1 MYESP
6 GRTLKLKAESY
17 TTKQIDMTHFTYSE
31 IHQQPEMW
39 RKELQVLLSAKAEIS
54 AFMRKYLTPDTDV
67 VLTGAGTSAFI
78 GDAICPVM
86 RGMWRNVR
94 SVPTTD
100 LITHSEYL
108 LDKER
113 PLLLISFARS
123 GNSPESVGAVNLAN
137 KLCKNVAHI
146 YITCNKNGKLAQQA
160 IESADR
166 ALKSERSD
174 LLVENVSERSQTF
187 STIKKVESNI
197 LLLLLPEETDDKSLA
212 MTSSFSTM
220 LLTCL
225 MLGHIDTLE
234 QDAEMIEKAVKNAEC
249 VIADYE
255 DKLQEIGSR
264 KFERGVFLGSGA
276 LKGIA
281 EECHLKLQELTDGA
295 VVCKFDSFLG
305 FRHGPK
311 AVVNDKSIVVYLMTN
326 EEDVMRYER
335 DLIRQVDGN
344 NNPVAQVI
352 VISGRDLEMPEVKAD
367 LVVKM
372 PYSKAETDFYGIV
385 SYVLVGQLLGYYAS
399 LAHSLN
405 PDAPSVSGN
414 IHRVVEGVTIYE

>member
-1 MYESP
+1 MNNT
-6 GRTLKLKAESY
+6 G
-17 TTKQIDMTHFTYSE
+17 FTFNE
-31 IHQQPEMW
+31 IHQQPAMW
-39 RKELQVLLSAKAEIS
+39 RKELAALLDAQDEIR
-54 AFMRKYLTPDTDV
+54 AFMHQYLTPETDI

-94 SVPTTD
+94 AVPTTD
-100 LITHSEYL
+100 LITHAEYL
-108 LDKER
+108 LDAER

-123 GNSPESVGAVNLAN
+123 GNSPESVGAVKLAN

-146 YITCNKNGKLAQQA
+146 YITCNKNGKLAKDVQG
-160 IESADR
+160 D
-166 ALKSERSD
+166 
-174 LLVENVSERSQTF
+174 NVQCT
-187 STIKKVESNI
+187 KESNK

-234 QDAEMIEKAVKNAEC
+234 QDKEMIEKAVKNAEA
-249 VIADYE
+249 VIAGYE
-255 DKLQEIGSR
+255 EQLKEIASR
-264 KFERGVFLGSGA
+264 PFERGVFLGSGA

-295 VVCKFDSFLG
+295 VVCKYDSFLG

-311 AVVNDKSIVVYLMTN
+311 AVVNSKSMVVYLMTD
-326 EEDVMRYER
+326 EEKVMRYER
-335 DLIRQVDGN
+335 DLVRQVDAN
-344 NNPVAQVI
+344 NKPVAQVI
-352 VISGRDLEMPEVKAD
+352 VISGRDPEMEEVKAD

-385 SYVLVGQLLGYYAS
+385 PYVLVGQLLGYYAS
-399 LAHSLN
+399 LAHGLN

>member
-1 MYESP
+1 MESF
-6 GRTLKLKAESY
+6 
-17 TTKQIDMTHFTYSE
+17 THKE

-39 RKELQVLLSAKAEIS
+39 RREYKALLASKSEIS
-54 AFMRKYLTPDTDV
+54 AFMHKYLTPDTDI

-78 GDAICPVM
+78 GDAIEPVM
-86 RGMWRNVR
+86 RGIWTNVR
-94 SVPTTD
+94 AVPTTD
-100 LITHSEYL
+100 LITHAEYL
-108 LDKER
+108 LDPER

-123 GNSPESVGAVNLAN
+123 GNSPESVGAVNIAN

-146 YITCNKNGKLAQQA
+146 YITCNKNGHLAA
-160 IESADR
+160 ESGKD
-166 ALKSERSD
+166 
-174 LLVENVSERSQTF
+174 
-187 STIKKVESNI
+187 NI

-225 MLGHIDTLE
+225 MLAHIDTLE
-234 QDAEMIEKAVKNAEC
+234 DDEQLIENTAKNAEA

-255 DKLQEIGSR
+255 SSLEAIAER

-281 EECHLKLQELTDGA
+281 EECHLKLQELTDGG

-311 AVVNDKSIVVYLMTN
+311 AVVNDKSIVVYLMTDD
-326 EEDVMRYER
+326 EKVQRYER
-335 DLIRQVDGN
+335 DLVRQVSGN
-344 NNPVAQVI
+344 NHPVAQLI
-352 VISGRDLEMPEVKAD
+352 VIAGDVPQLGEVNAD
-367 LVVKM
+367 LTVKM
-372 PYSKAETDFYGIV
+372 PYNKQQTGSYGIV
-385 SYVLVGQLLGYYAS
+385 PYVLVGQLLGFYAS
-399 LAHSLN
+399 LSHGLN

>member
-1 MYESP
+1 M
-6 GRTLKLKAESY
+6 ANY
-17 TTKQIDMTHFTYSE
+17 TFDE
-31 IHQQPEMW
+31 IHQQPAMW
-39 RKELQVLLSAKAEIS
+39 RKELEKLLAAKAEVS
-54 AFMRKYLTPDTDV
+54 AFMHKYLTPDTDI

-78 GDAICPVM
+78 GDALCPVM

-100 LITHSEYL
+100 IVTHAKYL
-108 LDKER
+108 LDAER

-123 GNSPESVGAVNLAN
+123 GNSPESVAAVNLAN
-137 KLCKNVAHI
+137 KVCKNVAHV
-146 YITCNKNGKLAQQA
+146 YITCNKNGKLAE
-160 IESADR
+160 ESRQPSA
-166 ALKSERSD
+166 
-174 LLVENVSERSQTF
+174 VSRQ
-187 STIKKVESNI
+187 NI
-197 LLLLLPEETDDKSLA
+197 LLLQLPEETDDKSLA

-234 QDAEMIEKAVKNAEC
+234 QDAEQIEKTAKNAEA
-249 VIADYE
+249 VIAEYE
-255 DKLQEIGSR
+255 DKLKEIASR
-264 KFERGVFLGSGA
+264 PFERGVFLGSGA

-311 AVVNDKSIVVYLMTN
+311 AVVNSKSIVVYLMTEQ
-326 EEDVMRYER
+326 EEVQRYER
-335 DLIRQVDGN
+335 DLVKQVDAN
-344 NNPVAQVI
+344 NTPVAQII
-352 VISGRDLEMPEVKAD
+352 VIAGKAPELPGVKAD
-367 LVVKM
+367 LVVRM
-372 PYSKAETDFYGIV
+372 PFGPKENDFYGIV
-385 SYVLVGQLLGYYAS
+385 PYVVVGQLLGFYAS
-399 LAHSLN
+399 KAHGLN

>member
-1 MYESP
+1 MNT
-6 GRTLKLKAESY
+6 G
-17 TTKQIDMTHFTYSE
+17 FTFNE

-39 RKELQVLLSAKAEIS
+39 RKELQALLAAKAEIS
-54 AFMRKYLTPDTDV
+54 AFMHKYLTPDTDI

-78 GDAICPVM
+78 GDALCPVM

-94 SVPTTD
+94 SVATTD
-100 LITHSEYL
+100 IVTHAEYL

-123 GNSPESVGAVNLAN
+123 GNSPESVAAVNLAN
-137 KLCKNVAHI
+137 KVCKNVAHV

-160 IESADR
+160 VESRKTAS
-166 ALKSERSD
+166 LKD
-174 LLVENVSERSQTF
+174 
-187 STIKKVESNI
+187 ESNI

-225 MLGHIDTLE
+225 MLGHIDTLDK
-234 QDAEMIEKAVKNAEC
+234 DAEMIEKTAKNAEA
-249 VIADYE
+249 VMAEYEEKLKEIA
-255 DKLQEIGSR
+255 SR
-264 KFERGVFLGSGA
+264 PFERGVFLGSGA

-311 AVVNDKSIVVYLMTN
+311 AVVNSKSIVVYLMTDQ
-326 EEDVMRYER
+326 ESVQRYER
-335 DLIRQVDGN
+335 DLVKQVDAN
-344 NNPVAQVI
+344 NKPVAQII
-352 VISGRDLEMPEVKAD
+352 VIGGKAPELPGVKAD

-372 PYSKAETDFYGIV
+372 PYGYAENEHYGIV
-385 SYVLVGQLLGYYAS
+385 PFVVVGQLLGYYAS
-399 LAHSLN
+399 LAHGLN

>member
-1 MYESP
+1 M
-6 GRTLKLKAESY
+6 ANY
-17 TTKQIDMTHFTYSE
+17 TFNE
-31 IHQQPEMW
+31 IHQQPAMW
-39 RKELQVLLSAKAEIS
+39 RKEHAALLAAKAEVS
-54 AFMRKYLTPDTDV
+54 AFMHKYLTPDTDI

-78 GDAICPVM
+78 GDALLPVM
-86 RGMWRNVR
+86 RGMWKNVR

-100 LITHSEYL
+100 LITHAEYL

-113 PLLLISFARS
+113 PLLLVSFARS

-137 KLCKNVAHI
+137 KICKNVAHV
-146 YITCNKNGKLAQQA
+146 YITCNKNGKLAKQA
-160 IESADR
+160 EGKD
-166 ALKSERSD
+166 
-174 LLVENVSERSQTF
+174 
-187 STIKKVESNI
+187 NI

-234 QDAEMIEKAVKNAEC
+234 QDADEIEKAAKNAEA
-249 VIADYE
+249 VINEYE
-255 DKLQEIGSR
+255 EKLKAIGER
-264 KFERGVFLGSGA
+264 PFERGVFLGSGA

-311 AVVNDKSIVVYLMTN
+311 AVVNDKSLVVYLMN
-326 EEDVMRYER
+326 DKESVLRYER
-335 DLIRQVDGN
+335 DLVKQVDAN
-344 NNPVAQVI
+344 NKPVAQII
-352 VISGRDLEMPEVKAD
+352 VIAGNAPELPGVKAD

-372 PYSKAETDFYGIV
+372 PYGPKENDFYGIV
-385 SYVLVGQLLGYYAS
+385 PYVLVGQLLGFYAS
-399 LAHSLN
+399 KAHGLN

>member
-1 MYESP
+1 M
-6 GRTLKLKAESY
+6 ANY
-17 TTKQIDMTHFTYSE
+17 TYDE
-31 IHQQPEMW
+31 IHQQPAMW
-39 RKELQVLLSAKAEIS
+39 RKELKALLANKAEVS
-54 AFMRKYLTPDTDV
+54 AFMHKYLTPDTDV

-78 GDAICPVM
+78 GDALLPVM
-86 RGMWRNVR
+86 RGLWRNVR

-100 LITHSEYL
+100 LITHAEYL
-108 LDKER
+108 LDRER
-113 PLLLISFARS
+113 PLLMISFARS

-137 KLCKNVAHI
+137 KICKNVAHV

-160 IESADR
+160 VESQ
-166 ALKSERSD
+166 KSKE
-174 LLVENVSERSQTF
+174 
-187 STIKKVESNI
+187 ESNI
-197 LLLLLPEETDDKSLA
+197 LLLQLPEETDDKSLA

-225 MLGHIDTLE
+225 MLGHIDMLE
-234 QDAEMIEKAVKNAEC
+234 HDADEIEKTAKNAEV
-249 VIADYE
+249 VIAEYE
-255 DKLQEIGSR
+255 EKLKAIAER
-264 KFERGVFLGSGA
+264 PFERGVFLGSGA

-311 AVVNDKSIVVYLMTN
+311 AVVNDKSIVVYLMN
-326 EEDVMRYER
+326 DKESVLRYER
-335 DLIRQVDGN
+335 DLVKQVDAN
-344 NNPVAQVI
+344 NKPVAQIVVI
-352 VISGRDLEMPEVKAD
+352 AGNAPELPGVKAD

-372 PYSKAETDFYGIV
+372 PYGPKENDFYGIV
-385 SYVLVGQLLGYYAS
+385 PYVLVGQLLGFYAS
-399 LAHSLN
+399 KAHGLN

>member
-1 MYESP
+1 M
-6 GRTLKLKAESY
+6 ANY
-17 TTKQIDMTHFTYSE
+17 TFDE
-31 IHQQPEMW
+31 IHQQPAMW
-39 RKELQVLLSAKAEIS
+39 RKELKALLSAKAEVS
-54 AFMRKYLTPDTDV
+54 AFMHKYLTPDTDI

-78 GDAICPVM
+78 GDALCPVM

-100 LITHSEYL
+100 IVTHAKYL
-108 LDKER
+108 LDAER

-123 GNSPESVGAVNLAN
+123 GNSPESVAAVNLAN
-137 KLCKNVAHI
+137 KVCKNVAHV
-146 YITCNKNGKLAQQA
+146 YITCNKNGKLAMQA
-160 IESADR
+160 VESR
-166 ALKSERSD
+166 KSKE
-174 LLVENVSERSQTF
+174 
-187 STIKKVESNI
+187 ESNI

-225 MLGHIDTLE
+225 MLGHIDTLDK
-234 QDAEMIEKAVKNAEC
+234 DAEMIEKAAKNAEA
-249 VIADYE
+249 VIAEYE
-255 DKLQEIGSR
+255 EKLKEIASR
-264 KFERGVFLGSGA
+264 PFERGVFLGSGA

-311 AVVNDKSIVVYLMTN
+311 AVVNSKSIVVYLMTDQ
-326 EEDVMRYER
+326 EDVQRYER
-335 DLIRQVDGN
+335 DLIKQVDAN
-344 NNPVAQVI
+344 NTPVAQII
-352 VISGRDLEMPEVKAD
+352 VIGGKAPELPGVKAD

-372 PYSKAETDFYGIV
+372 PYGYADNAHYGIV
-385 SYVLVGQLLGYYAS
+385 PFVVVGQLLGFYAS
-399 LAHSLN
+399 KAHGLN

>member
-1 MYESP
+1 MLLLTASDLSISFGTDAVLEKVSFSVSENDRL
-6 GRTLKLKAESY
+6 GVIGVNGCGKSTLLKLLCGELEPTFGAVHLARGKTVGILRQDDAFLAADR
-17 TTKQIDMTHFTYSE
+17 DMTLSE
-31 IHQQPEMW
+31 RM
-39 RKELQVLLSAKAEIS
+39 LA
-54 AFMRKYLTPDTDV
+54 AFPD
-67 VLTGAGTSAFI
+67 
-78 GDAICPVM
+78 
-86 RGMWRNVR
+86 
-94 SVPTTD
+94 
-100 LITHSEYL
+100 L
-108 LDKER
+108 LDAER

-123 GNSPESVGAVNLAN
+123 GNSPESVGAVNIAN

-146 YITCNKNGKLAQQA
+146 YITCNKNGKLALQA
-160 IESADR
+160 QDKE
-166 ALKSERSD
+166 
-174 LLVENVSERSQTF
+174 
-187 STIKKVESNI
+187 NI

-234 QDAEMIEKAVKNAEC
+234 KDVEKIEKAVKNAEV
-249 VIADYE
+249 VIERYE
-255 DKLQEIGSR
+255 PELKAIGER
-264 KFERGVFLGSGA
+264 PFERGVFLGSGA

-311 AVVNDKSIVVYLMTN
+311 AVVNDKSIVVYLMTD
-326 EEDVMRYER
+326 EEKIMRYER
-335 DLIRQVDGN
+335 DLVRQVDSN
-344 NNPVAQVI
+344 NKPVAQVI
-352 VISGRDLEMPEVKAD
+352 VISGRDPEMEEVHAD

-372 PYSKAETDFYGIV
+372 PYCKAETDFYGIIP
-385 SYVLVGQLLGYYAS
+385 YVLVGQLLGFYAS
-399 LAHSLN
+399 KAHGLN

>member
-1 MYESP
+1 MANT
-6 GRTLKLKAESY
+6 G
-17 TTKQIDMTHFTYSE
+17 FTFNE
-31 IHQQPEMW
+31 IHQQPAMW
-39 RKELQVLLSAKAEIS
+39 RKELKALLENREAVS
-54 AFMRKYLTPDTDV
+54 AFMHKYLTPETDV

-78 GDAICPVM
+78 GDALQPVM
-86 RGMWRNVR
+86 RGMWHNVR
-94 SVPTTD
+94 SVATTD
-100 LITHSEYL
+100 IITHANYL
-108 LDKER
+108 LNPDK
-113 PLLLISFARS
+113 PLLLVSFARS

-137 KLCKNVAHI
+137 KQCKNVAHV

-160 IESADR
+160 EG
-166 ALKSERSD
+166 KE
-174 LLVENVSERSQTF
+174 
-187 STIKKVESNI
+187 NI

-234 QDAEMIEKAVKNAEC
+234 NDVEMIDSVAKNAEA
-249 VIADYE
+249 VIAEYE
-255 DKLQEIGSR
+255 DKLKEIASR
-264 KFERGVFLGSGA
+264 PFERGVFLGSGA

-311 AVVNDKSIVVYLMTN
+311 AVVNSKSIVVYLMT
-326 EEDVMRYER
+326 EQEDVQRYER
-335 DLIRQVDGN
+335 DLVKQVDAN
-344 NNPVAQVI
+344 NTPVAQII
-352 VISGRDLEMPEVKAD
+352 VIAGKAPELPDVKAD
-367 LVVKM
+367 LVVRM
-372 PYSKAETDFYGIV
+372 PYGPKENDFYGIV
-385 SYVLVGQLLGYYAS
+385 AYVLVGQLLGYYAS
-399 LAHSLN
+399 LAHGLN

>member
-1 MYESP
+1 M
-6 GRTLKLKAESY
+6 ANY
-17 TTKQIDMTHFTYSE
+17 TFDE
-31 IHQQPEMW
+31 IHQQPAMW
-39 RKELQVLLSAKAEIS
+39 RKEYAALLGAKAEVS
-54 AFMRKYLTPDTDV
+54 AFMHKYLTPDTDV

-78 GDAICPVM
+78 GDALLPVM

-137 KLCKNVAHI
+137 KLCKNVAHV
-146 YITCNKNGKLAQQA
+146 YITCNKNGKLAMQA
-160 IESADR
+160 NG
-166 ALKSERSD
+166 
-174 LLVENVSERSQTF
+174 ENGDATLNGGKE
-187 STIKKVESNI
+187 NI

-234 QDAEMIEKAVKNAEC
+234 HDADEIEKTAKNAEA
-249 VIADYE
+249 VINEYE
-255 DKLQEIGSR
+255 EKLKGIGER
-264 KFERGVFLGSGA
+264 PFERGVFLGSGA

-311 AVVNDKSIVVYLMTN
+311 AVVNDKSLVVYLMTDK
-326 EEDVMRYER
+326 EDVQRYER
-335 DLIRQVDGN
+335 DLVKQVDAN

-352 VISGRDLEMPEVKAD
+352 VIAGKEPELPGVKAD

-372 PYSKAETDFYGIV
+372 PFGPKENDFYGIV
-385 SYVLVGQLLGYYAS
+385 PYVLVGQLLGFYAS
-399 LAHSLN
+399 KAHGLN

>member
-1 MYESP
+1 MNNT
-6 GRTLKLKAESY
+6 G
-17 TTKQIDMTHFTYSE
+17 FTFNE
-31 IHQQPEMW
+31 IHQQPAMW
-39 RKELQVLLSAKAEIS
+39 RKELEALLAQKAAVS
-54 AFMRKYLTPDTDV
+54 AFMHQYLTPETDV

-78 GDAICPVM
+78 GDAIEPVM

-94 SVPTTD
+94 AVPTTD
-100 LITHSEYL
+100 LITHAEYL
-108 LDKER
+108 LDAER

-123 GNSPESVGAVNLAN
+123 GNSPESVGAVKFAN

-160 IESADR
+160 VESQ
-166 ALKSERSD
+166 KS
-174 LLVENVSERSQTF
+174 
-187 STIKKVESNI
+187 KVESNI

-234 QDAEMIEKAVKNAEC
+234 QDKEMIEKAVKNAEA
-249 VIADYE
+249 VIAGYE
-255 DKLQEIGSR
+255 EQLKEIASR
-264 KFERGVFLGSGA
+264 PFERGVFLGSGA

-295 VVCKFDSFLG
+295 VVCKYDSFLG

-311 AVVNDKSIVVYLMTN
+311 AVVNSKSIVVYLMTD
-326 EEDVMRYER
+326 EEKVMRYER
-335 DLIRQVDGN
+335 DLVRQVDAN
-344 NNPVAQVI
+344 NKPVAQII
-352 VISGRDLEMPEVKAD
+352 VISGRKPEMPEVKAD

-385 SYVLVGQLLGYYAS
+385 PYVLVGQLLGFYAS
-399 LAHSLN
+399 LAHGLN

>member
-1 MYESP
+1 MENT
-6 GRTLKLKAESY
+6 G
-17 TTKQIDMTHFTYSE
+17 FTFNE
-31 IHQQPEMW
+31 IHQQPAMW
-39 RKELQVLLSAKAEIS
+39 RKELKALLEKQEEVS
-54 AFMRKYLTPDTDV
+54 AFMHKYLTPDTDI

-78 GDAICPVM
+78 GDALQPVM
-86 RGMWRNVR
+86 RGMWNNVR
-94 SVPTTD
+94 SVATTD
-100 LITHSEYL
+100 IITHANYL
-108 LDKER
+108 LNPEK

-137 KLCKNVAHI
+137 KLCKNVAHV
-146 YITCNKNGKLAQQA
+146 YITCNKNGKLALQA
-160 IESADR
+160 EGKD
-166 ALKSERSD
+166 
-174 LLVENVSERSQTF
+174 
-187 STIKKVESNI
+187 NI

-225 MLGHIDTLE
+225 MLGHIDTLT
-234 QDAEMIEKAVKNAEC
+234 DDIEMIEKTAKNAEA
-249 VIADYE
+249 VIAEYE
-255 DKLQEIGSR
+255 DKLKEIASR
-264 KFERGVFLGSGA
+264 PFERGVFLGSGA

-311 AVVNDKSIVVYLMTN
+311 AVVNSKSIVVYLMT
-326 EEDVMRYER
+326 EQEDVQRYER
-335 DLIRQVDGN
+335 DLVKQVDAN
-344 NNPVAQVI
+344 NTPVAQII
-352 VISGRDLEMPEVKAD
+352 VIAGKAPELPGVKAD

-372 PYSKAETDFYGIV
+372 PYGPKENDFYGIV
-385 SYVLVGQLLGYYAS
+385 AYVLVGQLLGYYAS
-399 LAHSLN
+399 LAHGLN

>member
-1 MYESP
+1 MNT
-6 GRTLKLKAESY
+6 G
-17 TTKQIDMTHFTYSE
+17 FTFNE
-31 IHQQPEMW
+31 IHQQPAMW
-39 RKELQVLLSAKAEIS
+39 RKELQALLAAKAEVS
-54 AFMRKYLTPDTDV
+54 AFMHKYLTPDTDI

-78 GDAICPVM
+78 GDALCPIM

-100 LITHSEYL
+100 IVTHAKYL
-108 LDKER
+108 LDAER
-113 PLLLISFARS
+113 PLLLVSFARS
-123 GNSPESVGAVNLAN
+123 GNSPESVAAVNLAN
-137 KLCKNVAHI
+137 KVCKNVAHV

-160 IESADR
+160 G
-166 ALKSERSD
+166 K
-174 LLVENVSERSQTF
+174 ENV
-187 STIKKVESNI
+187 
-197 LLLLLPEETDDKSLA
+197 LALLLPEETDDKSLA

-234 QDAEMIEKAVKNAEC
+234 QDVEQIEKAAKNAEA
-249 VIADYE
+249 VIAEYE
-255 DKLQEIGSR
+255 EKLKEIASR
-264 KFERGVFLGSGA
+264 SFERGVFLGSGA

-311 AVVNDKSIVVYLMTN
+311 AVVNSKSIVVYLMTDQ
-326 EEDVMRYER
+326 EEVQRYER
-335 DLIRQVDGN
+335 DLVKQVDAN
-344 NNPVAQVI
+344 NKPVAQII
-352 VISGRDLEMPEVKAD
+352 VIGGEAPALPDVKAD

-372 PYSKAETDFYGIV
+372 PYGYKENTFYGIV
-385 SYVLVGQLLGYYAS
+385 PFVVVGQLLGYYAS
-399 LAHSLN
+399 LAHGLN